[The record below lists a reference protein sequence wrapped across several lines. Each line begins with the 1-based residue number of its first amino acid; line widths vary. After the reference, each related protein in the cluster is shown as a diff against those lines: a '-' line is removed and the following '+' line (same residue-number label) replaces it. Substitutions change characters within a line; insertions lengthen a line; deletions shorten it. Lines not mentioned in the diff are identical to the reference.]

1 MVDFIEQNW
10 ADLLTLAI
18 AVAALGLSIRAWHK
32 SRVVYDIERKLFFR
46 KPDLNGPNNNE
57 SLRKMLSSG
66 KYTILHVQDYGGYPE
81 ILLGKVKKK

>member
-1 MVDFIEQNW
+1 MIDFLEQNW
-10 ADLLTLAI
+10 SDMLTLSI
-18 AVAALGLSIRAWHK
+18 ATVALIISVRAWHK

-46 KPDLNGPNNNE
+46 QPDKKGPNNNE